1 MKIIIYKPTKSSN
14 KILKYINIFFKII
27 NNNMNIMQYSEE
39 YLLLYYK

>member
-14 KILKYINIFFKII
+14 KILKDMNIFFKII